1 MSLITIKT
9 KLSPKTCFTYINIY
23 WLTIHDKA
31 KLLIYFFYFS
41 YQKLNVF
48 FVISTFKKERMIPY
62 VYGVRITKSK

>member
-41 YQKLNVF
+41 YQKLIF
-48 FVISTFKKERMIPY
+48 FFL
-62 VYGVRITKSK
+62 